1 VIIDLK
7 RFIEAERPFWTE
19 LESILAKLEAD
30 PGYKLQLDQIK
41 RFHYLYE
48 RTSGGLAKLMTFAV
62 APETRNY
69 LENLVAR
76 AYGEVHETRERP
88 HRFTLLH
95 WFFLVFP
102 QTFRRHI
109 RPFWLSCAAMFFGS
123 ILGAA
128 ILALDP
134 ESKHVVLPFEH
145 LLGDPAERVAKEEAG
160 ADAEG
165 PGAKHAYFSSTL
177 MTHNTRVAITTLS
190 LGMTYGVGTLI
201 SLFYNGVI
209 LGAVAWDYILAGQTM
224 FLLGWLL
231 PHGAIEIPAIVV
243 AGQAGL
249 LLASALIGW
258 GKRATLRE
266 RLKIISNDLL
276 TLIGGVACLLIWAG
290 LVEAFLSQ
298 YHAPVLPYW
307 IKILFGAIEL
317 LLLVAFLTR
326 SGRQPAAA

>member
-7 RFIEAERPFWTE
+7 RFIEAERPYWTE
-19 LESILAKLEAD
+19 LESILSRLEAD
-30 PGYKLQLDQIK
+30 SAYKLPLDQIK

-88 HRFTLLH
+88 HRFALWH
-95 WFFLVFP
+95 WFFRIFP
-102 QTFRRHI
+102 RTFRRHL
-109 RPFWLSCAAMFFGS
+109 RPFWLSSGAMLLGC
-123 ILGAA
+123 ILGAV
-128 ILALDP
+128 ILAMDP

-145 LLGDPAERVAKEEAG
+145 LLGDPSERVAREESGAG
-160 ADAEG
+160 EREL
-165 PGAKHAYFSSTL
+165 GAGHAYFSSTL

-209 LGAVAWDYILAGQTM
+209 LGGVAWDYMLAGQTT

-231 PHGAIEIPAIVV
+231 PHGVIEIPAILV

-258 GKRATLRE
+258 GKRAILRE
-266 RLKIISNDLL
+266 RLKSISNDLL
-276 TLIGGVACLLIWAG
+276 TLIGGVACLLVWAG

-326 SGRQPAAA
+326 SGRERNA